1 MNPYRQTEVNTA
13 DPVRLIVLCC
23 EEAVRNLR
31 LAGEHLQRKE
41 YEAKGNN
48 ISKFIEILHLLMQS
62 LDFKKGGEVARNL
75 DRLYNYML
83 RRIQNGD
90 LHHEAEAFEEVAG
103 MMEELLAGWKGL
115 AADGTAPAT
124 RSMNGY
130 DGGRDGKAAL
140 KPSVMGAY

>member
-23 EEAVRNLR
+23 EEAVRSLR

-41 YEAKGNN
+41 YEAKGRN
-48 ISKFIEILHLLMQS
+48 ISKFIEIIHLLMQS
-62 LDFKKGGEVARNL
+62 LDFEKGGEVAGNL
-75 DRLYNYML
+75 DRLYNYMI
-83 RRIQNGD
+83 RRVQNGD
-90 LHHEAEAFEEVAG
+90 LRREGEAFEEVAG

-130 DGGRDGKAAL
+130 GGRDGKPAL
-140 KPSVMGAY
+140 KSSVMGAY